1 MLQLFNRANSPAKR
15 QNSVLAVIE
24 RDPLP
29 LREDVGLE
37 SLKPR
42 IVVREGLAAHRIF
55 DAPVDHVAEQRDAPQ
70 LHLKLGIG
78 FGMGVGGV
86 RMAHV
91 AGYGISAAKRLG
103 VVKNA
108 LAFRDQAIG
117 RLLPNPAVTLGKGAV
132 GLELFLG
139 RSLDARQLGLF
150 WWFGRGDPFGIGM
163 LLPPFRHQRIGN
175 LLPLL

>member
-1 MLQLFNRANSPAKR
+1 MLQLFDRANSRAQR
-15 QNSVLAVIE
+15 QNSVLAVVE
-24 RDPLP
+24 GDPLP

-55 DAPVDHVAEQRDAPQ
+55 DAPVDHVAEKGDAPQ

-86 RMAHV
+86 RMTHV
-91 AGYGISAAKRLG
+91 AGYGVGATKRLG

-108 LAFRDQAIG
+108 LAFRHQAIG
-117 RLLPNPAVTLGKGAV
+117 
-132 GLELFLG
+132 
-139 RSLDARQLGLF
+139 
-150 WWFGRGDPFGIGM
+150 
-163 LLPPFRHQRIGN
+163 
-175 LLPLL
+175 

>member
-1 MLQLFNRANSPAKR
+1 M
-15 QNSVLAVIE
+15 LAVLE
-24 RDPLP
+24 GDSFS

-55 DAPVDHVAEQRDAPQ
+55 DAPVDHVAEQGDAPQ

-78 FGMGVGGV
+78 FGMGVGGI

-91 AGYGISAAKRLG
+91 AGYGIGAAKRLG
-103 VVKNA
+103 VVKDA

-117 RLLPNPAVTLGKGAV
+117 RLLPDPAA
-132 GLELFLG
+132 
-139 RSLDARQLGLF
+139 
-150 WWFGRGDPFGIGM
+150 P
-163 LLPPFRHQRIGN
+163 
-175 LLPLL
+175 PLL